1 MEFIRTD
8 GARPVRTINNIGR
21 SRRNC
26 TMRPFVFRNFVVL
39 RLKKKGKM
47 SIIELNMKPIVD
59 ICQKHRVKT
68 LAVFGSVLT
77 DRFHDDSDIDFVV
90 DFTDV
95 DECDYADNYLE
106 MQDSLRNLFGREID
120 LLEDKAIRNSI
131 LRETINNSKQVIY
144 G

>member
-1 MEFIRTD
+1 MPGE
-8 GARPVRTINNIGR
+8 N
-21 SRRNC
+21 
-26 TMRPFVFRNFVVL
+26 
-39 RLKKKGKM
+39 KKGKM

-106 MQDSLRNLFGREID
+106 MQDSLRKLFGREID

>member
-1 MEFIRTD
+1 M
-8 GARPVRTINNIGR
+8 R
-21 SRRNC
+21 SIFCLGKICSFAVEN
-26 TMRPFVFRNFVVL
+26 
-39 RLKKKGKM
+39 KKGKM

-106 MQDSLRNLFGREID
+106 MQDSLRKLFGREID

-144 G
+144 E

>member
-1 MEFIRTD
+1 
-8 GARPVRTINNIGR
+8 
-21 SRRNC
+21 
-26 TMRPFVFRNFVVL
+26 
-39 RLKKKGKM
+39 M
-47 SIIELNMKPIVD
+47 SIIELNRQSIIE

-77 DRFHDDSDIDFVV
+77 DRFGDDSDIDFVV

-95 DECDYADNYLE
+95 DAIDYADNYLDLL
-106 MQDSLRNLFGREID
+106 DSLRNLLGREID

-131 LRETINNSKQVIY
+131 LLQTINDSKQVIY